1 MRLVW
6 ITNNVVGRISEKTG
20 KPMKDYPAR
29 VVAITQVITE
39 DDMRFIEDYL
49 KLIGETYLK
58 SKESPEL
65 TYLLFGD
72 YRLKGKV
79 A

>member
-1 MRLVW
+1 
-6 ITNNVVGRISEKTG
+6 
-20 KPMKDYPAR
+20 
-29 VVAITQVITE
+29 
-39 DDMRFIEDYL
+39 MRFIEDYL